1 MKKIYHALMLLIG
14 CLLASCEHKELCFDH
29 SPAMEVEVV
38 FDWKNSPEAHPESMR
53 LYLFP
58 KEGGEPLLYEFPN
71 KTGGIIKVQPGEY
84 KALCYNSD
92 TETIGFRNIESMETF
107 EAYALKGIL
116 ALGGS
121 LAPRAEGTEKE
132 RIALQPEMLYSDRNA
147 DIIIKS
153 DVEKQQIVLYPKKVI
168 CHYDVEIRNATN
180 LRHISMDGISGSLS
194 SLAGGFHL
202 GENHL
207 TSELV
212 TMPFE
217 LKTTG
222 STTLKGDFYTFGQHA
237 SNPQPHKLVVYA
249 IMSDGN
255 KRYYTFDV
263 TDQVDNAPDPYNV
276 HIILDRLPLPQPIP
290 GEGGF
295 QPTVDEWEE
304 TVPIDISM

>member
-132 RIALQPEMLYSDRNA
+132 RPATGNALQRPKCGYYHKIRCRKTA
-147 DIIIKS
+147 DCTLS
-153 DVEKQQIVLYPKKVI
+153 EKG
-168 CHYDVEIRNATN
+168 N
-180 LRHISMDGISGSLS
+180 
-194 SLAGGFHL
+194 
-202 GENHL
+202 
-207 TSELV
+207 
-212 TMPFE
+212 MP
-217 LKTTG
+217 L
-222 STTLKGDFYTFGQHA
+222 
-237 SNPQPHKLVVYA
+237 
-249 IMSDGN
+249 
-255 KRYYTFDV
+255 
-263 TDQVDNAPDPYNV
+263 
-276 HIILDRLPLPQPIP
+276 
-290 GEGGF
+290 
-295 QPTVDEWEE
+295 
-304 TVPIDISM
+304 